1 MMATLEYARA
11 NPTHASNIGVVLVI
25 LGFFLAFHTV
35 LIAPQVGE
43 TLFGNSFDE
52 WEIGA
57 GE

>member
-11 NPTHASNIGVVLVI
+11 NPAASNIGLLIVI
-25 LGFFLAFHTV
+25 LGFFFAFHTV